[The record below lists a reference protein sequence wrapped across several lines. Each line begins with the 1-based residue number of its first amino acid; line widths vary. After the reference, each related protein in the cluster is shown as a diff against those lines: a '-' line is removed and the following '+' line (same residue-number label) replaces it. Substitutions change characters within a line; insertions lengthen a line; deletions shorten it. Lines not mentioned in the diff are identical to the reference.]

1 MGFGGWFSWQV
12 FTWIL
17 FIGTTFIIGKI
28 MNKKE
33 SIKQVKSMMGLLLG
47 VVIVG
52 VIIPHILSK
61 DATMPSIMP
70 TISGIISGIIMVILF
85 KVLTLREKKNNK

>member
-1 MGFGGWFSWQV
+1 MGFEGWFSWQV

-17 FIGTTFIIGKI
+17 FIGRTLVIGKI

-33 SIKQVKSMMGLLLG
+33 SLKQIKSMMRLLLG

-52 VIIPHILSK
+52 VIYSSYFTH
-61 DATMPSIMP
+61 
-70 TISGIISGIIMVILF
+70 
-85 KVLTLREKKNNK
+85 

>member
-1 MGFGGWFSWQV
+1 MGFEGWFSWQV

-17 FIGTTFIIGKI
+17 FIGTTLVIGKI

-33 SIKQVKSMMGLLLG
+33 SLKQIKSMMRLLLG

-52 VIIPHILSK
+52 VIYSSYFTH
-61 DATMPSIMP
+61 
-70 TISGIISGIIMVILF
+70 
-85 KVLTLREKKNNK
+85 